1 MIFYLIT
8 SINTQILS
16 IILSKMQPLLNISG
30 FYENLINKF
39 IFTQDNQTISE
50 IDNTNVH
57 TNIYVRLLMIYLI
70 IIGIILML
78 LIRLKN

>member
-1 MIFYLIT
+1 
-8 SINTQILS
+8 
-16 IILSKMQPLLNISG
+16 MQPLLNISS
-30 FYENLINKF
+30 FYENLINKL

-70 IIGIILML
+70 IIGLILML

>member
-1 MIFYLIT
+1 
-8 SINTQILS
+8 
-16 IILSKMQPLLNISG
+16 MQPLLNISS

-57 TNIYVRLLMIYLI
+57 TNIYVRLIMIYLI
-70 IIGIILML
+70 IIGLILML

>member
-1 MIFYLIT
+1 
-8 SINTQILS
+8 
-16 IILSKMQPLLNISG
+16 MQPLLNISG

-57 TNIYVRLLMIYLI
+57 TNIYVRLVMIYLI
-70 IIGIILML
+70 IIGLILML

>member
-1 MIFYLIT
+1 
-8 SINTQILS
+8 
-16 IILSKMQPLLNISG
+16 MQPLLNISG

-70 IIGIILML
+70 IIGLILML

>member
-1 MIFYLIT
+1 
-8 SINTQILS
+8 
-16 IILSKMQPLLNISG
+16 MQPLLNISS

-70 IIGIILML
+70 IIGLILML

>member
-1 MIFYLIT
+1 
-8 SINTQILS
+8 
-16 IILSKMQPLLNISG
+16 MQPLLNISS

>member
-1 MIFYLIT
+1 
-8 SINTQILS
+8 
-16 IILSKMQPLLNISG
+16 MQPLLNISG